1 MFAPVEGVTTEGAM
15 TVRVLVA
22 GVDLAADG
30 AERIRAASP
39 DLDVT
44 VLTRAEM
51 GEPGRFAAA
60 LADAEIAFGNWS
72 AQWNEVVAGL
82 PASAPR
88 LRWVQLG
95 SAGADAL
102 TPAALGS
109 GLTFTTTAGFNAV
122 SISEW
127 VLGCMLMF
135 AKGWPRLFRNQQAHG
150 WERQPV
156 ETLVGK
162 TVGIVGFGHIGAEVA
177 KRARAFGCR
186 VVATRRSFGEGGGD
200 PLLDAAYAP
209 SEVHRMLADSD
220 YVVLS
225 SALTAET
232 RGLIDADALASMK
245 PSAVLINV
253 SRGEVVD
260 EDALAAA
267 LRDGTIAGAAL
278 DVAVREPLPADHPL
292 WSLDNI
298 VITPHISGRVAD
310 LYALATEIF
319 CDNLARYGAGEALRN
334 QVDPARGY

>member
-1 MFAPVEGVTTEGAM
+1 MA
-15 TVRVLVA
+15 VRVLVA

-30 AERIRAASP
+30 AERIRAVSP

-44 VLTRAEM
+44 VLTRTEM
-51 GEPGRFAAA
+51 VEPGRFAAA
-60 LADAEIAFGNWS
+60 LADVEIAFGNWS
-72 AQWNEVVAGL
+72 GQWNEVVAAL
-82 PASAPR
+82 PGSAPR

-122 SISEW
+122 SIAEW
-127 VLGCMLMF
+127 VVGCMVMF
-135 AKGWPRLFRNQQAHG
+135 AKGLPRLFRNQQAHG
-150 WERQPV
+150 WERLPV

-162 TVGIVGFGHIGAEVA
+162 TLGIVGFGHIGAEVA

-186 VVATRRSFGEGGGD
+186 IVATRRSFGEGGGD
-200 PLLDAAYAP
+200 PLLDVAYPPA
-209 SEVHRMLADSD
+209 EVGRLLAESD

-232 RGLIDADALASMK
+232 RGLIDAAALRAMK
-245 PSAVLINV
+245 SSAVLINV

-260 EDALAAA
+260 EAALAEA
-267 LRDGTIAGAAL
+267 LRGGTITGAAL
-278 DVAVREPLPADHPL
+278 DVTQREPLPAEHPL
-292 WSLDNI
+292 WDLDNI

-319 CDNLARYGAGEALRN
+319 CDNLRRYLAGEALRN

>member
-1 MFAPVEGVTTEGAM
+1 MA
-15 TVRVLVA
+15 VRVLVA
-22 GVDLAADG
+22 GVDLAVDG
-30 AERIRAASP
+30 AEQIRVVSP

-44 VLTRAEM
+44 VLSRAEM
-51 GEPGRFAAA
+51 GEPGRFASA

-72 AQWNEVVAGL
+72 GQWNEVVAGL
-82 PASAPR
+82 PGSAPR

-122 SISEW
+122 SIAEW
-127 VLGCMLMF
+127 VVGCMVMF

-150 WERQPV
+150 WERIPV

-186 VVATRRSFGEGGGD
+186 VVATRRSFGAGDAD
-200 PLLDAAYAP
+200 PLLNAAYAP
-209 SEVHRMLADSD
+209 AEVGRLLAESD
-220 YVVLS
+220 VVVLS

-232 RGLIDADALASMK
+232 RGLIDAAALASMK
-245 PSAVLINV
+245 PSAILINV

-260 EDALAAA
+260 ESALAEA
-267 LRDGTIAGAAL
+267 LRAGTIAGAAL
-278 DVAVREPLPADHPL
+278 DVTVREPLPPEHPL
-292 WSLDNI
+292 WDLDNI
-298 VITPHISGRVAD
+298 VITPHISGRVAN

-319 CDNLARYGAGEALRN
+319 CDNLRRYLAGEALRN